1 MSIVVSAVAHGAR
14 LNYIKADIF
23 KPFCGRMEYVMANK
37 IRVTVWNEFRH
48 EKTAEVVKALY
59 PDGMHAVIAKALRE
73 CDDVE
78 VRLAALDDEA
88 NGLPDEV
95 LNETD
100 VLIWWG
106 HVAHHEVP
114 DELAEK
120 IRRRVYV
127 NGMGFIA
134 LHSAHLSKPFRAI
147 VGTTGN
153 LSWGNTIPEVVWNIN
168 PSHPIAAGIPDH
180 FCLKAEEVYA
190 EPFQIPA
197 PDEIVFLSAYEGG
210 CVFRSGN
217 CWKRGAG
224 KVFYFQPGHETV
236 PTYYNENV
244 QRVLKNAVH
253 WAAPADFGYEVK
265 DDCPYIADAAFFEK
279 D

>member
-1 MSIVVSAVAHGAR
+1 
-14 LNYIKADIF
+14 
-23 KPFCGRMEYVMANK
+23 MANK

-48 EKTAEVVKALY
+48 EKTMEEVKALY
-59 PDGMHAVIAKALRE
+59 PDGMHAVIAKAIGE
-73 CDDVE
+73 CEDVE

-106 HVAHHEVP
+106 HMAHGEVP
-114 DELAEK
+114 DELVEK
-120 IRRRVYV
+120 IRQRVYV
-127 NGMGFIA
+127 DGMGFIA
-134 LHSAHLSKPFRAI
+134 LHSGHHSKPFRAI
-147 VGTTGN
+147 IGTTGN
-153 LSWGNTIPEVVWNIN
+153 LSWGNNVPEVIWNIN
-168 PSHPIAAGIPDH
+168 PSHPIAAGVPDH
-180 FCLKAEEVYA
+180 FCLKAEEIYA

-210 CVFRSGN
+210 CVFRSGC
-217 CWKRGAG
+217 CWTKGAG

-236 PTYYNENV
+236 PTFYNETV

-253 WAAPADFGYEVK
+253 WAAPADFGYEVTSG
-265 DDCPYIADAAFFEK
+265 CPYIADGVFFEK
-279 D
+279 DGE